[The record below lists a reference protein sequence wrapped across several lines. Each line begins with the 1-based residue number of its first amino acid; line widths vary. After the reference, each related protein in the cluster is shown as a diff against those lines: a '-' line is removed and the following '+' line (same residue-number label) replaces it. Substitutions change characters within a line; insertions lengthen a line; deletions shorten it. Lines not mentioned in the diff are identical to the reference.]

1 VRDPVP
7 WPDRTHRWGRTL
19 VAMTLPAP
27 RSDRTCLV
35 TGASSGIGEEIAGLL
50 AARGLGVT
58 LVARTEV
65 KLRALADALAAR
77 HGVRVDALPTDL
89 TDVDARQRPPGRVEE
104 LGVEVNVLVNNAGF
118 STLGP
123 VYRSDPER
131 EIAMVRTDVEAV
143 VHLCSLFTPGMVERR
158 SGCILN
164 VASTA
169 AFQPIPGQAGYGA
182 SKAFVLSYSH
192 AIREEL
198 RSKGV
203 TVTALCPGPV
213 ETGFAEAAGI
223 DPDEMAGAMPK
234 LFWVPVAD
242 VARAGVEGMDAN
254 RAVAIPGLPNR
265 LSAAAGWLSP
275 RRLLV
280 PMVAKAHPA
289 MRGV

>member
-1 VRDPVP
+1 
-7 WPDRTHRWGRTL
+7 
-19 VAMTLPAP
+19 MSLPAP
-27 RSDRTCLV
+27 QSDRTCLV

-58 LVARTEV
+58 LVARTES
-65 KLRALADALAAR
+65 KLLALADALRAR
-77 HGVRVDALPTDL
+77 HGVRVEVLATDL
-89 TDVDARQRPPGRVEE
+89 ADADACSALPGRVAD
-104 LGVEVNVLVNNAGF
+104 LGLAVNVLVNNAGF

-123 VYRSDPER
+123 VYRSDAER

-143 VHLCSLFTPGMVERR
+143 VHLCALFTPAMVERR

-198 RSKGV
+198 RSQGV

-213 ETGFAEAAGI
+213 ETGFAEVAGF
-223 DPDEMAGAMPK
+223 DQTELAETMPK
-234 LFWVPVAD
+234 MFWVPAVD

-254 RAVAIPGLPNR
+254 RAVVIPGLPNR
-265 LSAAAGWLSP
+265 ASAAFGWLSP
-275 RRLLV
+275 RRLLLPV
-280 PMVAKAHPA
+280 VAKAHPA
-289 MRGV
+289 MRDA